1 MSTFFHTVM
10 EMMLID
16 LLDFTFS
23 EILLQQ
29 KMIRTYCTFLSIS
42 LLNYCIWYEP
52 AGTVVRRRRRK
63 VWRRSAPS
71 LQRNKTSIGIPPRPF
86 AFIGA
91 SYQCKQ

>member
-42 LLNYCIWYEP
+42 LLNYMVRTCWYSSK
-52 AGTVVRRRRRK
+52 A
-63 VWRRSAPS
+63 A
-71 LQRNKTSIGIPPRPF
+71 
-86 AFIGA
+86 
-91 SYQCKQ
+91 